1 MKQYFLLRDNSTSG
15 PYSLEDFYNMDLFH
29 SDLVWKDDFSN
40 SWTFPRD
47 FTELAPLVRV
57 RPKSNAF
64 THAMNKVESV
74 NKYHHFQ
81 EPEIKPLKPV
91 YFKVRNTEEI
101 YRKEI
106 WQKRSMPVASL
117 FNLFLVFIGICY
129 FAFVIKKVVDGFDD
143 GIVMSAERAMQSA
156 KKEQARE
163 KEFVVKEL
171 GIRK

>member
-29 SDLVWKDDFSN
+29 SDLVWKDDISY
-40 SWTFPRD
+40 SWTFPKD
-47 FTELAPLVRV
+47 FAELSPLVRV
-57 RPKSNAF
+57 RPKSNARV
-64 THAMNKVESV
+64 HAMDKAVV
-74 NKYHHFQ
+74 VKKYQNFQ

-91 YFKVRNTEEI
+91 YFKVRSTEEI
-101 YRKEI
+101 YQKQI

-156 KKEQARE
+156 KKAQVIE
-163 KEFVVKEL
+163 KEFVVKEG